1 MFKKIILIIL
11 CALALFGSVKQN
23 DYDTYITVGDKTKNK
38 TILLNKNRYKIL
50 TFKKRI
56 KDIRVS
62 NSGFVGINFTD
73 SSLAPLTQIKVLAK
87 KLGLINLLITFYDN
101 STKQINIKIIR
112 DIQDVK
118 DVISSISP
126 TVKLVQI
133 DSSIILKGEVKTN
146 KLKDKILLVLKDS
159 LPKVKVINLL
169 KVINPDKMVRIKLY
183 VAQIDN
189 DKGEEL
195 KNHWNFQGNSG
206 STSTSITMLDAV
218 TLTGGLSVMATKL
231 GSKFSAGSTL
241 NYIKKNNAGRV
252 LDETTLIALENQ
264 SSDFVS
270 GGTLLIE
277 TSSTSK
283 DGQPVSS
290 IKEIKHGLTM
300 KLTIKEIVNNEYIHM
315 DIETGLSNPE
325 WSQKIGDIPSTTN
338 KSIKTKI
345 IVKNRNTLVL
355 GGLIKTDKTKTEEK
369 IPLLGDIPLLGFLFR
384 SKTQNN
390 SKTELVFFITPTI
403 IDNSS
408 KTEIKKLDDTKNKII
423 NTKTDLMK
431 D

>member
-1 MFKKIILIIL
+1 MFKKIFLLTI
-11 CALALFGSVKQN
+11 CALALLGSVDQN
-23 DYDTYITVGDKTKNK
+23 DYDTYIKIDNNIKNK
-38 TILLNKNRYKIL
+38 IITLNKNRYKIL
-50 TFKKRI
+50 TFSKRI
-56 KDIRVS
+56 SDIRVS
-62 NSGFVGINFTD
+62 NSGIVGINFEDTTNQ
-73 SSLAPLTQIKVLAK
+73 PLTQIKVLAK
-87 KLGLINLLITFYDN
+87 KIGVINLLITFFDG
-101 STKQINIKIIR
+101 STKQISFKITQ
-112 DIQDVK
+112 DIQDIK
-118 DVISSISP
+118 DIIKTISP
-126 TVKLVQI
+126 TVQLVQI

-146 KLKDKILLVLKDS
+146 KLKDKILLVLKES
-159 LPKVKVINLL
+159 LPKAKVVDLL
-169 KVINPDKMVRIKLY
+169 KVVHPDKMVRIKLY

-195 KNHWNFQGNSG
+195 KNHWNFTGNSG
-206 STSTSITMLDAV
+206 TTSTSVTMLDAV

-252 LDETTLIALENQ
+252 LDETTLITLENQ

-283 DGQPVSS
+283 DGQPISG
-290 IKEIKHGLTM
+290 IKEIPHGLTM
-300 KLTIKEIVNNEYIHM
+300 KLTVKEIINDEYINLE
-315 DIETGLSNPE
+315 IETGLSNPE

-345 IVKNRNTLVL
+345 IVKNKNTLVL

-384 SKTQNN
+384 STTKND
-390 SKTELVFFITPTI
+390 SKNELVFFITPTI
-403 IDNSS
+403 IDNNTPTQLNELK
-408 KTEIKKLDDTKNKII
+408 KTTNKIV
-423 NTKTDLMK
+423 NMK
-431 D
+431 K